1 MQDDFGN
8 FLNEMQK
15 LPPPPF
21 KRNAQGQWNMQTPEG
36 RDPFYNSGYNNPL
49 APGATYSLNPDG
61 TVGVSERA
69 RGGITG
75 AGQAN
80 MMRGMASNMLDT
92 TGGWPGE
99 WQRGGFSAGGPG
111 GMGGGPGGQNMM
123 MRRALE
129 HDIGF
134 AKQYSDEQRAANLQ
148 QGQIMQNA
156 AFGAAGRVGGG
167 LAASAADLRARANQ
181 MDAVNQMF
189 AQDMQQ
195 RAGRPLDA
203 NAIYARGLG
212 DISKATAEGDK
223 AMAGIKQSR
232 KNIDAMSEEDAS
244 SAAYALKRNTESQ
257 KAAAMGQGGNTMSK
271 DQLMELSRAMDMDGA
286 AQRQQVVTQIHSD
299 YRKRAS
305 EMDQMIAQ
313 MGQANANLKMQGAQ
327 MGQQAAMT
335 AHGMQQDDMKTRMA
349 WEQVLQ
355 SGREMA
361 MKYRDMASNIYNTG
375 LLQSAELEL
384 QGRTALANAIR
395 ENPRSMISWVQGLLS
410 IQGAQA
416 AQRMA

>member
-8 FLNEMQK
+8 FVNEMQT
-15 LPPPPF
+15 PPF
-21 KRNAQGQWNMQTPEG
+21 RKNAQGQWDFHTKEG

-49 APGATYSLNPDG
+49 GPGATYSLNPDG
-61 TVGVSERA
+61 TVGVAEHA
-69 RGGITG
+69 RPGIPG
-75 AGQAN
+75 AGQPN
-80 MMRGMASNMLDT
+80 MIRGMASNMLDAS
-92 TGGWPGE
+92 GGWPGE

-111 GMGGGPGGQNMM
+111 GMGGGPGGGMLMKALQHDMM
-123 MRRALE
+123 SQ
-129 HDIGF
+129 
-134 AKQYSDEQRAANLQ
+134 QYADQQRADNLQ

-181 MDAVNQMF
+181 MDAVDQMF
-189 AQDMQQ
+189 AQNMQQ

-212 DISKATAEGDK
+212 DINKATAEGDR
-223 AMAGIKQSR
+223 AMAGLTQAR
-232 KNIDAMSEEDAS
+232 KNVGDMAEEDAS
-244 SAAYALKRNTESQ
+244 SAAYAIKRNTESQ
-257 KAAAMGQGGNTMSK
+257 KTAAMGQGGNTMSK
-271 DQLMELSRAMDMDGA
+271 DQLMEMSRAMDMDGA
-286 AQRQQVVTQIHSD
+286 AQRQQTVTQIHSD
-299 YRKRAS
+299 YRRRAT
-305 EMDQMIAQ
+305 EMDGMIAQ
-313 MGQANANLKMQGAQ
+313 MQQANANLKMQGAQ
-327 MGQQAAMT
+327 MGQQAALT

-355 SGREMA
+355 QGREMA
-361 MKYRDMASNIYNTG
+361 LKYREMASNIYNTG

-395 ENPRSMISWVQGLLS
+395 ENPRSMTSWLQGLLA

-416 AQRMA
+416 ASRMA